1 MADGKIP
8 VSEKR
13 AKRVAIRH
21 NGDDREV
28 LRMRAFAADLD
39 GRYAY
44 ARALQS
50 AQIARSLQQSKQL
63 VTNKFSM

>member
-13 AKRVAIRH
+13 AKRIAVRH
-21 NGDDREV
+21 NGDDRDV

-39 GRYAY
+39 GRCNACIR
-44 ARALQS
+44 ARVTIS
-50 AQIARSLQQSKQL
+50 A
-63 VTNKFSM
+63 

>member
-13 AKRVAIRH
+13 AKRIAVKH
-21 NGDDREV
+21 NGDDRNV
-28 LRMRAFAADLD
+28 LRMRAFVADLD
-39 GRYAY
+39 GHYAY

-50 AQIARSLQQSKQL
+50 ARK
-63 VTNKFSM
+63 